1 MGAVGG
7 GGAVQRLEKSSGER
21 GQWLGQGTGVEVV
34 RSDQILDFLK
44 HKIKCSCSL
53 TETENL
59 SA

>member
-1 MGAVGG
+1 MGG

-34 RSDQILDFLK
+34 RSSQILDFLK